1 MRFRMLSAAA
11 VSVLVLSA
19 SGCELFT
26 GPVCSLELVYGISV
40 TVEDS
45 LTGVPS
51 AAGAQLIARDGAY
64 ADTVTVPASAADA
77 DRTALQA
84 AGERP
89 GLYTVTVTKAGF
101 LPWER
106 RNVFVTAGECHVRT
120 VHLTA
125 RLQPMS

>member
-1 MRFRMLSAAA
+1 MRFRRLPATA
-11 VSVLVLSA
+11 VGVLVLTGS
-19 SGCELFT
+19 SCELFT

-45 LTGVPS
+45 LTGAP
-51 AAGAQLIARDGAY
+51 AASGAQLVARDGAY
-64 ADTVTVPASAADA
+64 ADTVTVPTTAPDA

-84 AGERP
+84 ASERP

-101 LPWER
+101 LTWER

-125 RLQPMS
+125 RLQPIS